1 MQYVTLG
8 TSTLRVSRLAL
19 GCMAFGSSGWRDWAL
34 TEELS
39 RPILRRAFDA
49 GITFFDTADMYSDGL
64 SEDILGRAV
73 RDFGSR
79 DRVVIATKV
88 FYPTGGGPNDRGLSR
103 KHLVAAIDR
112 SLRRLNMDY
121 VDLYIVHRWDPE
133 TPLEETLSTL
143 DEIVKAGKVRFLGAS
158 SMYAWQFMSALSL
171 QDRHGWARFVSM
183 QNLYNLVY
191 REEEKEMLPLCRH
204 ERIAVTPWGPLA
216 AGMLA
221 RPTESSG
228 YQTLRGRTDPF
239 ARELYDPVVDH
250 DVVTRCNQVAR
261 RRGVSPAQIALAWL
275 LHKPEVT
282 APIVGVTRSEHLD
295 DSLRALDVQLSG
307 EEMRSLEELYRPH
320 PVVGHS

>member
-8 TSTLRVSRLAL
+8 TSNLQVSRLAL
-19 GCMAFGSSGWRDWAL
+19 GCMSFGSPEWRDWAL
-34 TEELS
+34 TEEQS

-49 GITFFDTADMYSDGL
+49 GITFYDTADMYSDGM

-73 RDFGSR
+73 RDFGAR
-79 DRVVIATKV
+79 DAVVIATKV

-103 KHLVAAIDR
+103 KHLLAAIDR
-112 SLRRLNMDY
+112 SLRRLNTDY

-143 DEIVKAGKVRFLGAS
+143 DDIVKAGKVRFLGAS
-158 SMYAWQFMSALSL
+158 SMYAGQFMSALAL

-191 REEEKEMLPLCRH
+191 REEEHEMLPLCRSEH
-204 ERIAVTPWGPLA
+204 IAVTPWGPLA

-221 RPTESSG
+221 RAAGASG
-228 YQTLRGRTDPF
+228 LQTLRGRTDPF

-250 DVVTRCNQVAR
+250 DVVARCQQVAR
-261 RRGVSPAQIALAWL
+261 SKGVSPARIALAWL
-275 LHKPEVT
+275 LH
-282 APIVGVTRSEHLD
+282 
-295 DSLRALDVQLSG
+295 
-307 EEMRSLEELYRPH
+307 
-320 PVVGHS
+320 